1 MATDFSRRGPQRW
14 GCPAAPALCDA
25 LGVRA
30 ADGRGSVGLRG
41 GCEASGRAGLVRS
54 AGDSGGPAAG
64 WAPGPAAGA
73 LSWRGGPGCG
83 QRLLLLRGLQV
94 RVAAGSVRGERLAG
108 TPSRGL
114 GAWAGSPPSVC
125 SVEHQNLEGHYP
137 RTLRPEKGYP
147 VGEGFSPAPSHQS
160 GQLPPAE
167 PPGCSAAALAP
178 SQTQTAEDSHSLSLS
193 LSLLVS
199 LSKAVALLL
208 YSEEGGR
215 PTFQR
220 ETVVG
225 NLGRGRPHWFAG
237 LCARVTHRRWDS
249 GHSRGRL
256 MCVVAALIH

>member
-83 QRLLLLRGLQV
+83 KRLLLLRGLQV

-193 LSLLVS
+193 LSLCWCLSQKLWPFSFTLRKVEDPRSREKLLWETWAGGVPTGS
-199 LSKAVALLL
+199 LASAPESLTDA
-208 YSEEGGR
+208 GI
-215 PTFQR
+215 
-220 ETVVG
+220 
-225 NLGRGRPHWFAG
+225 LGTPGAG
-237 LCARVTHRRWDS
+237 
-249 GHSRGRL
+249 
-256 MCVVAALIH
+256 